1 MYVIS
6 GRFLCGVLS
15 MSVRVQFVLTDIEYK
30 QLKDIVNKKGVSISK
45 YIKDRV
51 FPKDDDF
58 ETIWEEFT
66 RKLARYPEGREFSVV
81 DIMTEARWGT
91 LDKSTKLSIGRLLNK
106 KVNSD
111 ENSDEFKNIR
121 LVRRSSSNVSLYIK
135 GK

>member
-58 ETIWEEFT
+58 ETIWDEFT